1 VTITQEQLQA
11 IIAKAKAD
19 LEAKKLARGPS
30 AQSNAAKL
38 NSEFKLTSLVVEP
51 PQKQEAITAPKQSWA
66 WNEEQKQAIAYGVIG
81 KSFNLI
87 GAAGTGKT
95 TTLRGMLQAKL
106 ESQSVPM
113 LKRGTQYLSTNTPG
127 IVLVSYTR
135 RAVRNIAKQMPK
147 ELKDHCLTI
156 HKLLEFAPEKYMED
170 GPDGMPIQ
178 KMRFA
183 PQRHE
188 GNPLPEELVTIIVD
202 ESSMVSI
209 ELMELLVDALPSPAR
224 VQFIFLGD
232 LNQLPP
238 VYGHPILGQKLL
250 ELPIVELTQ
259 VYRQALESPII
270 SLALAVKN
278 NNFAQ
283 FNRDAIELWSG
294 NKFKKESG
302 AWNYAAFDAKEIR
315 EKIVLEKE
323 GRGKITIHPWKK
335 KTETDTGLAFMQG
348 QLKAWIDSGEYDP
361 NEDLVLCPWNKSFGS
376 DELNRAIADRL
387 GKKREATIFHIIA
400 GYENYYYAVGD
411 KLLVDKSE
419 AIIEKITSNPRYL
432 GKRAAEASTMLDR
445 WGNNAKAS
453 DGSTDD
459 FDIEAALQ
467 QLEDVD
473 ERTAQAS
480 HLVEVRFIDTGETQI
495 LKAAGELNKTSFAYA
510 ITVHKAQG
518 SECRRVFFLTH
529 YCHSAML
536 FRELV
541 YTGITRA
548 AEELYIVM
556 SPMMLSKAGN
566 SPRVKGD
573 TLKAKLEFYA
583 SRMEE
588 RIKKNAISD

>member
-1 VTITQEQLQA
+1 VTITQEKLQE

-19 LEAKKLARGPS
+19 LEAKKQAS

-38 NSEFKLTSLVVEP
+38 NAEFKQTLIVQP
-51 PQKQEAITAPKQSWA
+51 IPKQEQVAAPQATLSGWS

-95 TTLRGMLQAKL
+95 TTLRGLLQAKL
-106 ESQSVPM
+106 ESQTVPM
-113 LKRGTQYLSTNTPG
+113 LKSSTQYLSTNTPG
-127 IVLVSYTR
+127 VILVSYTR

-170 GPDGMPIQ
+170 GPEGMPIQ

-183 PQRHE
+183 PQRHQ
-188 GNPLPEELVTIIVD
+188 GNPLPEEIVTVIVD

-209 ELMELLVDALPSPAR
+209 ELFELLVDALPVPAR

-250 ELPIVELTQ
+250 QLPIVELTQ

-278 NNFAQ
+278 NNFTQ

-294 NKFKKESG
+294 DKYKRENG
-302 AWNYAAFDAKEIR
+302 TWNYGAFDAKEIR
-315 EKIVLEKE
+315 EKIVLEKP
-323 GRGKITIHPWKK
+323 GRGKVTLHPWKK
-335 KTETDTGLAFMQG
+335 KTETDVGLAFMQG
-348 QLKAWIDSGEYDP
+348 QLKAWIDNGEYDP
-361 NEDLVLCPWNKSFGS
+361 NEDLVLCPWNKSFGT
-376 DELNRAIADRL
+376 DELNRAIADKL

-432 GKRAAEASTMLDR
+432 GKRAAEPSPQLDR

-459 FDIEAALQ
+459 FDIDAALQ
-467 QLEDVD
+467 SLEDVD

-495 LKAAGELNKTSFAYA
+495 LKTASELNKTSYAYA

-518 SECRRVFFLTH
+518 SECRKVFFLTH

-548 AEELYIVM
+548 AEEIYIVC
-556 SPMMLSKAGN
+556 SPMMLTKAGHA
-566 SPRVKGD
+566 PRVKGD

-583 SRMEE
+583 SRMKE
-588 RIKKNAISD
+588 RIGNLDGN